1 GRERIVVDEPRA
13 LVSSVLLVF
22 VVRFELGHLQQEPVV
37 VRVVEYRQ
45 SPRMEQRI
53 NGLFQREL
61 GLIERRGLERH
72 LGEQLEDRLR
82 KEHHLLLLDDH
93 GDELVTGTGLQVEGP
108 HPRLAER
115 IRGDPIHGS
124 DLHDGYPRSF
134 PRRRRPPSAAAS
146 HGATAGSPNRSS
158 PPVSFASTTRRWLP
172 SITTTETDAVSMT
185 IRWKSSSGVPSRWA
199 STMRTMSPCVATAT
213 RPCGCLRAIRSTA
226 TTARAS
232 ASTKPSPPGNRNR
245 EGSAW
250 TTRHSLVRRTCA
262 SVRPVHDPVSIS
274 IRAGASET
282 RSRLTAAS
290 GSTVWVHR
298 SSGLE

>member
-1 GRERIVVDEPRA
+1 
-13 LVSSVLLVF
+13 
-22 VVRFELGHLQQEPVV
+22 QEPVAV
-37 VRVVEYRQ
+37 GVIADRQ
-45 SPRMEQRI
+45 PAGMEQGI
-53 NGLFQREL
+53 DGLFQREL

-124 DLHDGYPRSF
+124 ELHDGYPRSF

-146 HGATAGSPNRSS
+146 HGATAASPNRSS

-172 SITTTETDAVSMT
+172 SITTTETDAVSAT
-185 IRWKSSSGVPSRWA
+185 IRWKSSSGVPSRCA
-199 STMRTMSPCVATAT
+199 STMRTISPCVATAT
-213 RPCGCLRAIRSTA
+213 RPRECLRAMRSTA
-226 TTARAS
+226 ATARAS

-245 EGSAW
+245 DGSVW
-250 TTRHSLVRRTCA
+250 TTRQSLVRRTCG
-262 SVRPVHDPVSIS
+262 SVRPVHAPVFIS
-274 IRAGASET
+274 IRSGASEA
-282 RSRLTAAS
+282 RSRLAAAS
-290 GSTVWVHR
+290 GSTVCVQR